1 MLIIKHLIIILK
13 ISFVCYSF
21 SGTELGPFLKKI
33 KSDHNDWHTGHK
45 NIWVKMLGK
54 EYHVRNEPTYL
65 NQANAKAYCKSQ
77 GGILFEPK
85 SAQVNKNVAKFA
97 KDTIGNWKFW
107 IWLGIHYTNGQFV
120 YESDDK
126 SIVWNNWKSTQPNGD
141 GNCVALET
149 INYKWGDVGCNETWY
164 IYEICERG
172 KSTLLMQIKDKPLK
186 PTNSP
191 SRDSQIDT
199 HEDDL
204 LQYLRYFENNYI
216 NNYSN
221 NYYDNYINNYSNNYW
236 IN

>member
-126 SIVWNNWKSTQPNGD
+126 SIVWKNWKSGQPDGD
-141 GNCVALET
+141 GKENCVALET
-149 INYKWGDVGCNETWY
+149 ISYKWADVYCNETY
-164 IYEICERG
+164 NFICERG

-191 SRDSQIDT
+191 SRDFDKYHIDNKW
-199 HEDDL
+199 H
-204 LQYLRYFENNYI
+204 NNKPYNRDFD
-216 NNYSN
+216 NN
-221 NYYDNYINNYSNNYW
+221 
-236 IN
+236 

>member
-97 KDTIGNWKFW
+97 KDAINLGNSW
-107 IWLGIHYTNGQFV
+107 IWLGILYTNGQFV

-126 SIVWNNWKSTQPNGD
+126 SIVWKNWISGQPSRN

-149 INYKWGDVGCNETWY
+149 ISYKWGDVGCNGAY
-164 IYEICERG
+164 NFICERG

-191 SRDSQIDT
+191 SRDFDKYHIDNKW
-199 HEDDL
+199 H
-204 LQYLRYFENNYI
+204 NNKPYNRDFD
-216 NNYSN
+216 NN
-221 NYYDNYINNYSNNYW
+221 
-236 IN
+236 

>member
-1 MLIIKHLIIILK
+1 MH
-13 ISFVCYSF
+13 
-21 SGTELGPFLKKI
+21 
-33 KSDHNDWHTGHK
+33 
-45 NIWVKMLGK
+45 GK
-54 EYHVRNEPTYL
+54 EYYVPYDTK
-65 NQANAKAYCKSQ
+65 NQANAQAYCKSQ

-107 IWLGIHYTNGQFV
+107 IWLGLHYTNGQFV

-126 SIVWNNWKSTQPNGD
+126 SIVWNNWKSTQPIGD

-191 SRDSQIDT
+191 SRDFDKYHIDNKW
-199 HEDDL
+199 H
-204 LQYLRYFENNYI
+204 NNKHYNRDFD
-216 NNYSN
+216 NN
-221 NYYDNYINNYSNNYW
+221 
-236 IN
+236 